1 MSGRR
6 RKKDEPSGKV
16 TAIYHRVYAHEGFD
30 EAAQTLFKL
39 VKKAQEVQPNKKRM
53 LFLDIDGHR
62 NEQGGFDTDMFELQ
76 TQFLMGFLS
85 RFLTEF
91 SCPLGAG
98 KNTKVQEN
106 DIPDVLNIHSAGE
119 EQQ

>member
-1 MSGRR
+1 MSGRKK
-6 RKKDEPSGKV
+6 KKDEPSGGPA
-16 TAIYHRVYAHEGFD
+16 AIYHRVYAHEGFD

-39 VKKAQEVQPNKKRM
+39 VKMAQQEQPNKERV

-62 NEQGGFDTDMFELQ
+62 NEQGGFDTDMVELQ

-85 RFLTEF
+85 RFLTEI
-91 SCPLGAG
+91 SCPLGTV

-106 DIPDVLNIHSAGE
+106 DIPEVLNIRSPA
-119 EQQ
+119 EQQQ